1 MKYYAYLSF
10 FCALFLA
17 SGCQKWIADRLS
29 GRYMGTLT
37 RTYTT
42 TTTVVIDTIPEAL
55 EYVNQRKN
63 KLEIGTRS
71 YDAFLVS
78 NGKIFGYDTGMESFS
93 GQILKD
99 SLFFTFRKLNENG
112 FAMLEFR
119 GKKEIY

>member
-1 MKYYAYLSF
+1 
-10 FCALFLA
+10 
-17 SGCQKWIADRLS
+17 
-29 GRYMGTLT
+29 MGTLT